1 MSKKI
6 RGGDSDSD
14 MEDGGAKLNAPTE
27 NSTYAMDV
35 DVPPTPADKRQ
46 AAAMARAERAARR
59 KQIREGLTP
68 GGSQI
73 SSLAS
78 TPNPESQPA
87 SPALKAQEKKTR
99 GRKAT
104 RKSTVVPEKEE
115 EKPEDNTATG
125 TPDETTTAA
134 EPAEPA
140 QAEEPAE
147 PAEPTEPTEPATV
160 PTPTP
165 ATDAEP
171 LPFVIDVNPTKG
183 KIADNISAS
192 VAGYATS
199 IAPSSAFGGD
209 SQIGGPN
216 RAARRRQMQIDNHR
230 KAIKKELG
238 IPAESDERTDEVDA
252 LLKTWIAEF
261 DEKTEARAAKK
272 KAKKI
277 ASKGKA
283 KGKPYS
289 GRNNKNDEKQKQ
301 IKKQKQKKA
310 LRDRQGGN

>member
-1 MSKKI
+1 
-6 RGGDSDSD
+6 

-27 NSTYAMDV
+27 KSTDAMDV

-104 RKSTVVPEKEE
+104 RKSTSIAEKEE
-115 EKPEDNTATG
+115 EKPQDNAVTG
-125 TPDETTTAA
+125 TPAETTTAA

-140 QAEEPAE
+140 ESEEPAE
-147 PAEPTEPTEPATV
+147 PVEATEPAKS

-165 ATDAEP
+165 ATDVEP

-183 KIADNISAS
+183 KIADNTS
-192 VAGYATS
+192 VSIAGDATS

-230 KAIKKELG
+230 KTIKKELG
-238 IPAESDERTDEVDA
+238 ILAESDERAEEVDA
-252 LLKTWIAEF
+252 LLKTWVTEF

>member
-14 MEDGGAKLNAPTE
+14 REDGGAKLNAPTE
-27 NSTYAMDV
+27 ASTDAMDV

-59 KQIREGLTP
+59 KQIREGLMP

-87 SPALKAQEKKTR
+87 SPALKSQEKKTR

-104 RKSTVVPEKEE
+104 RKSTIVAEKEE
-115 EKPEDNTATG
+115 KKPEDNTATG

-134 EPAEPA
+134 EPAEPTES
-140 QAEEPAE
+140 EEPAE
-147 PAEPTEPTEPATV
+147 PAEPTEPTEPATL
-160 PTPTP
+160 PTSTP

-171 LPFVIDVNPTKG
+171 LPFVIDVNPTKI
-183 KIADNISAS
+183 KIPDNTSAS
-192 VAGYATS
+192 IAGYATS

-238 IPAESDERTDEVDA
+238 IPAESDERVEEVDA

-283 KGKPYS
+283 QGKPYS

-301 IKKQKQKKA
+301 IKKQKQKNA

>member
-27 NSTYAMDV
+27 KSTDAMDV

-104 RKSTVVPEKEE
+104 RKSISVAEKAE
-115 EKPEDNTATG
+115 EKPEDNTATR

-140 QAEEPAE
+140 EPTESEEPAE
-147 PAEPTEPTEPATV
+147 PVEPTEPATV

-183 KIADNISAS
+183 KIADNTSAS

-238 IPAESDERTDEVDA
+238 IPAESDERAEEVDA
-252 LLKTWIAEF
+252 LLKTWVAEF

-277 ASKGKA
+277 AAKGKA
-283 KGKPYS
+283 TGKPYS

>member
-6 RGGDSDSD
+6 HDAGSDSD

-27 NSTYAMDV
+27 QSTDAMDV

-46 AAAMARAERAARR
+46 AAALARAERAARR

-99 GRKAT
+99 GKKAT
-104 RKSTVVPEKEE
+104 RKSTGMAEKEE
-115 EKPEDNTATG
+115 EKPEDNATTE
-125 TPDETTTAA
+125 TPGEAATAA
-134 EPAEPA
+134 EPAEPT
-140 QAEEPAE
+140 ESAE
-147 PAEPTEPTEPATV
+147 PAESVEPTEPATA

-183 KIADNISAS
+183 NIADNTSAS
-192 VAGYATS
+192 VAGDATS
-199 IAPSSAFGGD
+199 IAPSSMFGGD
-209 SQIGGPN
+209 SQMGGPN

-230 KAIKKELG
+230 KVIKKQLG
-238 IPAESDERTDEVDA
+238 IPVESDERAEEVDA
-252 LLKTWIAEF
+252 LLKTWVAEF
-261 DEKTEARAAKK
+261 DEKIEARVAKK
-272 KAKKI
+272 QAKKI

-283 KGKPYS
+283 SGKLYK

>member
-6 RGGDSDSD
+6 HDAGSDSD

-27 NSTYAMDV
+27 QSTDAMDV

-46 AAAMARAERAARR
+46 AAALARAERAARR

-99 GRKAT
+99 GKKAT
-104 RKSTVVPEKEE
+104 RKSTGMAEKKE
-115 EKPEDNTATG
+115 EKPEDNATTE
-125 TPDETTTAA
+125 TPGEAATAA

-140 QAEEPAE
+140 EPAE
-147 PAEPTEPTEPATV
+147 SLEPTEPATA
-160 PTPTP
+160 PTPTL

-171 LPFVIDVNPTKG
+171 LPFVLDVNPTKG
-183 KIADNISAS
+183 NIADNTSAS
-192 VAGYATS
+192 VAGDATS
-199 IAPSSAFGGD
+199 IAPSSMFGGD
-209 SQIGGPN
+209 SQMGGPN

-230 KAIKKELG
+230 KVIKKQLG
-238 IPAESDERTDEVDA
+238 IPTDSDERAEEVDV
-252 LLKTWIAEF
+252 LLKTWVAEF
-261 DEKTEARAAKK
+261 DEKIEARVAKK
-272 KAKKI
+272 QAKKI
-277 ASKGKA
+277 ASRGQASGKLYKGL
-283 KGKPYS
+283 
-289 GRNNKNDEKQKQ
+289 NNKNDEKQKQ

>member
-1 MSKKI
+1 MSKRI
-6 RGGDSDSD
+6 QNADSDSD

-27 NSTYAMDV
+27 KSTDAMDV

-104 RKSTVVPEKEE
+104 KKSTSIAEKEE
-115 EKPEDNTATG
+115 EKPQDSAATG
-125 TPDETTTAA
+125 TPNETTTAA
-134 EPAEPA
+134 EPAEP
-140 QAEEPAE
+140 EEPAE
-147 PAEPTEPTEPATV
+147 AVEATEPATV

-165 ATDAEP
+165 ATDTEP

-183 KIADNISAS
+183 KIADNTSAS
-192 VAGYATS
+192 IAGDATS

-238 IPAESDERTDEVDA
+238 IPAESDERAEEVDT
-252 LLKTWIAEF
+252 LLKTWVAEF